1 MGIKYTPVNEL
12 TDLEPIKGT
21 LTPQRSW
28 PFKLTGTNGEE
39 IYLSVYEGEIRG
51 LLEQMTDIVGDLED

>member
-1 MGIKYTPVNEL
+1 MDIKYKPVNEL

-39 IYLSVYEGEIRG
+39 IYLSVYEGEIRAV
-51 LLEQMTDIVGDLED
+51 LKQMSDIVGGL

>member
-1 MGIKYTPVNEL
+1 MDIKFVPVNEL
-12 TDLEPIKGT
+12 TDVTRIKGVIT
-21 LTPQRSW
+21 GTPQRSW

-51 LLEQMTDIVGDLED
+51 LLKQMADIVGGL